1 MEHIHGTL
9 IPIVAILSVFG
20 LPALVLLVAIVAVYK
35 NKVARYRIIEQAVNN
50 NASPEVVERLV
61 ATLRTE
67 DNKKA
72 TPPRQQNLIQGT
84 LLLAVGIAL
93 IAFWLYSHHT
103 VPLYAGTLLTLIGLA
118 KFIIAVFIIKSDTPE
133 QSE

>member
-1 MEHIHGTL
+1 MKDII
-9 IPIVAILSVFG
+9 IPVTAILSVFG
-20 LPALVLLVAIVAVYK
+20 LPALVGLVAIIAIYK
-35 NKVARYRIIEQAVNN
+35 NKVARYKIIEQAINS

-61 ATLRTE
+61 ATIRSE
-67 DNKKA
+67 ENNKKKSA
-72 TPPRQQNLIQGT
+72 PPRQQNLIQGT

-93 IAFWLYSHHT
+93 IAFWFYRND
-103 VPLYAGTLLTLIGLA
+103 VIPLYAGTLLALIGLA

>member
-1 MEHIHGTL
+1 MKEIL

-20 LPALVLLVAIVAVYK
+20 LPALVGLVAIVAVYK
-35 NKVARYRIIEQAVNN
+35 NKVARYKVIEQAINN

-61 ATLRTE
+61 ATLQTE
-67 DNKKA
+67 ENKKT
-72 TPPRQQNLIQGT
+72 TPPRQRNLIQGT

-93 IAFWLYSHHT
+93 IAFWFYSHHT
-103 VPLYAGTLLTLIGLA
+103 LTLYAGTLLTLIGLA

-133 QSE
+133 QS

>member
-1 MEHIHGTL
+1 MEHIPGTL

-20 LPALVLLVAIVAVYK
+20 LPALVILVAIVAVYK
-35 NKVARYRIIEQAVNN
+35 NKVARYRIIEQAVNS

-67 DNKKA
+67 ENRKT

-84 LLLAVGIAL
+84 LLLAVGGAL
-93 IAFWLYSHHT
+93 IAFWFYSHNT

-118 KFIIAVFIIKSDTPE
+118 KFIIAVFIIKRDTPE
-133 QSE
+133 QS

>member
-1 MEHIHGTL
+1 MKEIL
-9 IPIVAILSVFG
+9 IPITAILSVFG
-20 LPALVLLVAIVAVYK
+20 LPALVILVAIVSVYK
-35 NKVARYRIIEQAVNN
+35 NKVARYRIIEQAINN

-67 DNKKA
+67 EKKKT
-72 TPPRQQNLIQGT
+72 TPPREQKLIQGA

-93 IAFWLYSHHT
+93 IAFWIYSQHAL
-103 VPLYAGTLLTLIGLA
+103 PLYAGTLLALIGVA
-118 KFIIAVFIIKSDTPE
+118 KFIIAVFIIKSDTPD

>member
-1 MEHIHGTL
+1 MKEIL

-20 LPALVLLVAIVAVYK
+20 LPALVGLVAIVAVYK
-35 NKVARYRIIEQAVNN
+35 NKVARYKVIEQAINN

-61 ATLRTE
+61 ATLRPE
-67 DNKKA
+67 VNKKP
-72 TPPRQQNLIQGT
+72 TPPRQQNLIHGT

-93 IAFWLYSHHT
+93 IAFWFYRRDT

-118 KFIIAVFIIKSDTPE
+118 KFIIAAFIIKSDTPE
-133 QSE
+133 PS

>member
-1 MEHIHGTL
+1 MDPIL
-9 IPIVAILSVFG
+9 IPVLGILCVFG
-20 LPALVLLVAIVAVYK
+20 LPAIVALVAIVAIYK
-35 NKVARYRIIEQAVNN
+35 NKVARYKVIEQAINS

-61 ATLRTE
+61 ATMRSE
-67 DNKKA
+67 ENNKKKPA
-72 TPPRQQNLIQGT
+72 PPRQQNLIQGT

-93 IAFWLYSHHT
+93 IAFWFYRHD
-103 VPLYAGTLLTLIGLA
+103 VIPLYAGTLLCLIGLA

>member
-1 MEHIHGTL
+1 MNEIL
-9 IPIVAILSVFG
+9 IPLAGIIGVFG
-20 LPALVLLVAIVAVYK
+20 LPALVALVAIVAVYK
-35 NKVARYRIIEQAVNN
+35 NKVARYKVIEQAINS

-61 ATLRTE
+61 ATLQSEAGRKT
-67 DNKKA
+67 

-84 LLLAVGIAL
+84 LLLAVGISL
-93 IAFWLYSHHT
+93 IAFWGYSCNIL
-103 VPLYAGTLLTLIGLA
+103 PLYIGTLLTLIGLA

>member
-1 MEHIHGTL
+1 MKEIL
-9 IPIVAILSVFG
+9 IPIIGILSVFG
-20 LPALVLLVAIVAVYK
+20 LPALVILVAIVAVYK

-67 DNKKA
+67 ENKKT

-84 LLLAVGIAL
+84 LLLAVGISL
-93 IAFWLYSHHT
+93 IAFWVYSHNIL
-103 VPLYAGTLLTLIGLA
+103 PLYAGTLLTLIGLA

-133 QSE
+133 PS

>member
-1 MEHIHGTL
+1 MKEIL
-9 IPIVAILSVFG
+9 IPITAILSVFG
-20 LPALVLLVAIVAVYK
+20 LPALVILIAIVAVYK
-35 NKVARYRIIEQAVNN
+35 NKVARYRIIEQAINN

-67 DNKKA
+67 ENKKT

-93 IAFWLYSHHT
+93 IAFWMYGGET
-103 VPLYAGTLLTLIGLA
+103 IPLYAGTLLALIGLA
-118 KFIIAVFIIKSDTPE
+118 KFIIAVFIIKRDPPE
-133 QSE
+133 QS

>member
-1 MEHIHGTL
+1 MKEII
-9 IPIVAILSVFG
+9 IPVTAILSVFG
-20 LPALVLLVAIVAVYK
+20 LPALVMLVAIVAIYK
-35 NKVARYRIIEQAVNN
+35 NKVARYKVIEQAVNS

-61 ATLRTE
+61 ATMRSE
-67 DNKKA
+67 ENNKKKA
-72 TPPRQQNLIQGT
+72 APPRQQNLIHGT

-93 IAFWLYSHHT
+93 IAIWAYSRFIG
-103 VPLYAGTLLTLIGLA
+103 PLYAGTLLALIGLA

>member
-1 MEHIHGTL
+1 MIKETL

-20 LPALVLLVAIVAVYK
+20 LPALVILVAIVSVYK

-61 ATLRTE
+61 AAIRPE
-67 DNKKA
+67 ENKKT

-84 LLLAVGIAL
+84 LLLAVGISL
-93 IAFWLYSHHT
+93 IAFWVYSHNIL
-103 VPLYAGTLLTLIGLA
+103 PLYAGTLLTLIGLA

-133 QSE
+133 PS